1 MIKKWKET
9 IGILAIAGLLCA
21 SVIYVAASEI
31 SIEPA
36 RETASWT
43 SKEQQESQET
53 KRTIRMANEDGILVS
68 AMAISPQYF
77 LSEREY
83 GILARIVEAEATGK
97 DIKSKILVANVV
109 LNRMK
114 NEEFPDTV
122 EGVVFQR
129 VAGVVQF
136 SPIADGRYYR
146 VTVTDETKESVD
158 RALLGEDYSEGAL
171 YFMERSMSDQNSVAW
186 FDREL
191 TWLFKYQ
198 GHEFYR

>member
-1 MIKKWKET
+1 MIKWKQT
-9 IGILAIAGLLCA
+9 IGILATAAVLCA

-31 SIEPA
+31 PIEPT
-36 RETASWT
+36 REAVSWT
-43 SKEQQESQET
+43 SKEEQESQEN

-68 AMAISPQYF
+68 AMAISPHY
-77 LSEREY
+77 LLNEKEY
-83 GILARIVEAEATGK
+83 AILTRIVEAEATDK

-109 LNRMK
+109 LNRVK
-114 NEEFPDTV
+114 DEEFPDTV

-136 SPIADGRYYR
+136 SPIADGRYYQ
-146 VTVTDETKESVD
+146 VTVTEKTKESVD

>member
-1 MIKKWKET
+1 MIKWKQT
-9 IGILAIAGLLCA
+9 IGILATAAVLCA
-21 SVIYVAASEI
+21 GMIYVAASEI
-31 SIEPA
+31 PIEPA
-36 RETASWT
+36 REAVSWT
-43 SKEQQESQET
+43 SKEEQESQET

-68 AMAISPQYF
+68 AMAISPYYY
-77 LSEREY
+77 LSEKEY
-83 GILARIVEAEATGK
+83 AILTRIVEAEATDK
-97 DIKSKILVANVV
+97 DMKSKILVANVV

-114 NEEFPDTV
+114 DEEFPDTV

-146 VTVTDETKESVD
+146 VTVTEETKESVD

>member
-1 MIKKWKET
+1 MIKWKQT
-9 IGILAIAGLLCA
+9 IGILATAAVLCA

-31 SIEPA
+31 PIEPT
-36 RETASWT
+36 REAVSWT
-43 SKEQQESQET
+43 SKEEQESQET

-68 AMAISPQYF
+68 AMAISPHYL
-77 LSEREY
+77 LSEKEY
-83 GILARIVEAEATGK
+83 AILTRIVEAEATDK

-109 LNRMK
+109 LNRVK
-114 NEEFPDTV
+114 DEEFPDTV

-136 SPIADGRYYR
+136 SPIADGRYYQ
-146 VTVTDETKESVD
+146 VTVTEKTKESVD